1 MPRGDG
7 TGPRG
12 MGSMTG
18 RAAGFCAG
26 FGVPG
31 SMNAMPGRAFGLG
44 AGFGVGRGF
53 GGGGRGWRNRFYAT
67 GRPGWTRFGG
77 YAAPYANP
85 MPYPNADPEAEKQ
98 ALRNQADILE
108 SELNLIRK
116 RLTDMEKETAA

>member
-31 SMNAMPGRAFGLG
+31 YMNTVPGRAGG
-44 AGFGVGRGF
+44 HGTGFGFGRGF
-53 GGGGRGWRNRFYAT
+53 GGGRGWRNRFYAT
-67 GRPGWTRFGG
+67 GRPGWMRFGG
-77 YAAPYANP
+77 YAAPHTNP
-85 MPYPNADPEAEKQ
+85 MPYPNADPETGKQ

-108 SELNLIRK
+108 SELNQIRK
-116 RLTDMEKETAA
+116 RLAEMETGTAA

>member
-31 SMNAMPGRAFGLG
+31 YMNAVPGRAG
-44 AGFGVGRGF
+44 GFGTGFGFGRGF
-53 GGGGRGWRNRFYAT
+53 GGGGRGWRNRLYAT
-67 GRPGWTRFGG
+67 GRPGWMQFGG
-77 YAAPYANP
+77 YAAPYAQPMYNP
-85 MPYPNADPEAEKQ
+85 SPDPEAEKQ
-98 ALRNQADILE
+98 TLRNQADILE

>member
-7 TGPRG
+7 TGPRV

-31 SMNAMPGRAFGLG
+31 SMSAMPGRAFGLG

-67 GRPGWTRFGG
+67 GRPGWTRFGR
-77 YAAPYANP
+77 YAALYANP
-85 MPYPNADPEAEKQ
+85 MPYPNADPETEKQ

-116 RLTDMEKETAA
+116 RLDEMEKGAAA